1 MISFQQKLTQDLVI
15 AAYGFEELRNNCKK
29 YLSQFDM
36 NYDKFTVVSH
46 DSFIGYITEYFL
58 HEYISAK
65 YNSIGVTVDSWESKF
80 DIAKIRYILK
90 TNSKSESDILYVR
103 EYFYDKYDLELRKD
117 SVSLLVD
124 IKTALTKLEPRTSW
138 NFMYPVVQ
146 AHKPGKDHMVL
157 SYYVVDDI
165 KNIES
170 LKKLVIV
177 GYTSEQVIRT
187 CRIIKAGTKTRFGT
201 VSQIDNYETE
211 LSIHYKEIDGLINLL
226 K

>member
-1 MISFQQKLTQDLVI
+1 MISFEQKLTQDLII
-15 AAYGFEELRNNCKK
+15 AAYGFEELRINCKK

-58 HEYISAK
+58 KGYISSK
-65 YNSIGVTVDSWESKF
+65 YKAVGVKVESWESVF
-80 DIAKIRYILK
+80 DIAKIRTILK
-90 TNSKSESDILYVR
+90 SNSKSGEDVQYVR
-103 EYFYDKYDLELRKD
+103 DYFYDKYDLKLSKG
-117 SVSLLVD
+117 SNSLLVD
-124 IKTALTKLEPRTSW
+124 IKTALTKLEPKSSW

-157 SYYVVDDI
+157 SYYVVEDI

-177 GYTSEQVIRT
+177 GYTSEEVIKT
-187 CRIIKAGTKTRFGT
+187 CKIIKAGTRTRFGT

-211 LSIHYKEIDGLINLL
+211 LSIHYKDIDKLIDLL
-226 K
+226 

>member
-1 MISFQQKLTQDLVI
+1 MISFEQKLTQDLVI
-15 AAYGFEELRNNCKK
+15 TAYGFEELRNNCKK

-58 HEYISAK
+58 KEYISSK
-65 YNSIGVTVDSWESKF
+65 YKSVGVTVESWESIF
-80 DIAKIRYILK
+80 DIAKIRSILK
-90 TNSKSESDILYVR
+90 SNSKSGEDVR
-103 EYFYDKYDLELRKD
+103 YIRDYFYDKYDLKLSKGIK
-117 SVSLLVD
+117 SLLVD
-124 IKTALTKLEPRTSW
+124 IKTALTKLEPKSSW

-157 SYYVVDDI
+157 SYYVVEDI
-165 KNIES
+165 KDIES

-187 CRIIKAGTKTRFGT
+187 CKIIKAGTRTRFGT
-201 VSQIDNYETE
+201 VSQTDNYETE
-211 LSIHYKEIDGLINLL
+211 LSIHYKDIDRLINLL
-226 K
+226 

>member
-1 MISFQQKLTQDLVI
+1 MISFEQKLTQDLVI

-58 HEYISAK
+58 REYIGSK
-65 YNSIGVTVDSWESKF
+65 YKSKGITVESWESIF
-80 DIAKIRYILK
+80 DIAKIRSILK
-90 TNSKSESDILYVR
+90 SNSKATEDVQYIR
-103 EYFYDKYDLELRKD
+103 DYFYDKYDLKLSKGAK
-117 SVSLLVD
+117 SLLVD
-124 IKTALTKLEPRTSW
+124 IKTALTKLEPKSSW
-138 NFMYPVVQ
+138 NFMYPVIQ

-157 SYYVVDDI
+157 SYYVVEDI
-165 KNIES
+165 KDIES

-177 GYTSEQVIRT
+177 GYTSEEVIRT
-187 CRIIKAGTKTRFGT
+187 CKIIKAGTRTRFGT

-211 LSIHYKEIDGLINLL
+211 LAIHYKDIDRLINLL
-226 K
+226 